1 MGNWLGRL
9 ARGRRLD
16 RNPLRRPSDRAETL
30 ILAGLLAAF
39 LAGGPVAAL
48 AGGSLAHDLAAGV
61 RRTQL
66 ATERQV
72 TAVTTQ
78 AGVAEDRAAGVL
90 YTDATA
96 RWTAPDGKAV
106 NGVIPVLLATPAG
119 ARLPVWVTWDGR
131 LAAPPLLESQVS
143 DLVTLGQAGSV
154 AALVLMLLVSWH
166 LVRHEL
172 DRRRY
177 AAWDADWQ
185 ATDPRGTQRR

>member
-39 LAGGPVAAL
+39 LAGGPFAAL

-61 RRTQL
+61 QRTQL

-78 AGVAEDRAAGVL
+78 AGLAEDRAAGVL
-90 YTDATA
+90 YTHATA
-96 RWTAPDGKAV
+96 RWMAPDGKAV
-106 NGVIPVLLATPAG
+106 NGVIPVLLATPAD
-119 ARLPVWVTWDGR
+119 ARLLVWVTWDGK
-131 LAAPPLLESQVS
+131 LTAPPLLKSQVS
-143 DLVTLGQAGSV
+143 DLVTFGQAASV
-154 AALVLMLLVSWH
+154 VALVLVLLVSWH
-166 LVRHEL
+166 LVRYEL